1 MYLIINVNLLWK
13 WVSEVISLRYLRG
26 MIFNTIAI
34 NFNKHQ
40 IFVTFSSF
48 YNIVKKEM
56 QPFFYFEIVK
66 CFAY

>member
-1 MYLIINVNLLWK
+1 
-13 WVSEVISLRYLRG
+13 